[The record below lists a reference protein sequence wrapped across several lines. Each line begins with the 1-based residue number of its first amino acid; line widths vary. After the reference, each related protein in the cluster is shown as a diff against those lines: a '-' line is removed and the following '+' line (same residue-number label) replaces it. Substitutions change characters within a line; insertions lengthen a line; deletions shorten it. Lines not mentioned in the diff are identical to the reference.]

1 MKGDGLLRKG
11 YYYFGESG
19 FLCKVFLTLAII
31 SLIASIVFFYIG
43 GWVLL
48 LRPWAVG
55 EPTYSIWCVFFLLLA
70 IILFLINL
78 SIHKICDDVSEIL
91 RKIEDKRIKK
101 ERRL

>member
-1 MKGDGLLRKG
+1 MVDSKYIIKLLMDKRGWSFEERLLLFRRKW
-11 YYYFGESG
+11 

-55 EPTYSIWCVFFLLLA
+55 EPTYSIRCVFFLLLA

-78 SIHKICDDVSEIL
+78 SIHKICDDVSGIL
-91 RKIEDKRIKK
+91 
-101 ERRL
+101 